1 MITRLLKS
9 GTSLFL
15 YFCAA
20 TLLAQLILVGYFGA
34 TWKLNGEKV
43 IQMLAIAQGIDLF
56 AAREEAQS
64 DEEEVPPEEP
74 SYQDWI
80 DRRAT
85 MFRDVELRERALENA
100 LARLKTDQQQLA
112 QKGKAQEQLQAN
124 FQAELLAL
132 KEGAEIEGRQTV
144 ASILESIKPA
154 QAKEQ
159 VFEMLDNDEI
169 DEVVI
174 LLRDMSDLKR
184 AKIIAEFKTPEE
196 NEKISEVL
204 RLIRQGEP
212 QSSMVSQTLGPPQQQ
227 NPSGS

>member
-1 MITRLLKS
+1 MNTRLLKNAS
-9 GTSLFL
+9 GLFL

-20 TLLAQLILVGYFGA
+20 TLLAQLIIVGYLGA
-34 TWKLNGEKV
+34 TWRLNREKV

-64 DEEEVPPEEP
+64 DEEEIPPEEL

-85 MFRDVELRERALENA
+85 MFRDVELREVALENA

-112 QKGKAQEQLQAN
+112 QDRKALELLQAG
-124 FQAELLAL
+124 FQTELLAL
-132 KEGAEIEGRQTV
+132 QQGAEVEGRQTV
-144 ASILESIKPA
+144 ARILESIKPK
-154 QAKEQ
+154 QAKDQ
-159 VFEMLDNDEI
+159 ILEMLDNEEL

-174 LLRDMSDLKR
+174 LLRDMTESKR
-184 AKIIAEFKTPEE
+184 AKIITEFKTPEE

-212 QSSMVSQTLGPPQQQ
+212 QSSMASQTLGPPQDQK
-227 NPSGS
+227 PTGS